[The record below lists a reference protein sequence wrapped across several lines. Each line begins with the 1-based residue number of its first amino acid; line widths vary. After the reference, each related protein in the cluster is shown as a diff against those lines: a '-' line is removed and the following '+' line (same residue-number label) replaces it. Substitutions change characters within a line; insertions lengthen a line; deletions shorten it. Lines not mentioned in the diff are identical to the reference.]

1 MTRYFFLLIGFIL
14 ALSSF
19 SRAESIPLFTQKY
32 LRTSEKPN
40 LYTATIDNCN
50 PGATYNLVVIN
61 GQNGEDVI
69 SSASIVLNGV
79 EVVRENEFN
88 QRVGMVEKTVTLQ
101 SENTLDI
108 RLASGPGGFI
118 TVNIFCSAN
127 CPGVEITSPDDG
139 STINRSKAMVR
150 GSLYNVSGETGA
162 SVTNDGASFMLEVH
176 GAGFAGKVPLHVGV
190 NTITATATDA
200 CGLKAKDTITISA
213 DSIEEPVRLT
223 AVPSS
228 GIPSVSTGAFTV
240 TFEADAYV
248 PNPVANYSW
257 DFNGDGIVDESGSGL
272 SEVTTGYEQT
282 GLYFPSVTV
291 TDTLGN
297 AYTETTVVNVL
308 SRDEMDNL
316 LKGRWEGMRG
326 KLTGGDVEGA
336 LKFFVRGSQD
346 SYRQAFTEPGKNLAD
361 IFSNIDEIK
370 LHTLKGQVAEC
381 GAVRIEN
388 GIPYSYPI
396 SFVRDENGIWKILGF

>member
-1 MTRYFFLLIGFIL
+1 
-14 ALSSF
+14 
-19 SRAESIPLFTQKY
+19 
-32 LRTSEKPN
+32 
-40 LYTATIDNCN
+40 
-50 PGATYNLVVIN
+50 
-61 GQNGEDVI
+61 
-69 SSASIVLNGV
+69 
-79 EVVRENEFN
+79 
-88 QRVGMVEKTVTLQ
+88 MVEKTITLQ

-118 TVNIFCSAN
+118 TVNILCSAN

-316 LKGRWEGMRG
+316 LKGRWEGMREG
-326 KLTGGDVEGA
+326 LVNGDIDRA
-336 LKFFVRGSQD
+336 LKFFHEGSKEKYGTIFQLVGSELPNIATNMREIQLVYIHEDVAKYATPEMTWETYKEAILNGDIDAALDCFVEYAKDFQRKRLYDRVIGIKGMKKRIDPVKKIELVRSGIADQHGLYAPTEYKE
-346 SYRQAFTEPGKNLAD
+346 YRIVTEKGPAD
-361 IFSNIDEIK
+361 WFVLFVK
-370 LHTLKGQVAEC
+370 V
-381 GAVRIEN
+381 N
-388 GIPYSYPI
+388 G
-396 SFVRDENGIWKILGF
+396 EWKIESLPF